1 MLTAPVRKRSA
12 SAPSAMRTAITP
24 ALAAESSSPAVLS
37 EIPAFSLL
45 TTKNAAAAT
54 TEQEASIAA
63 AANTNRG
70 PILTCPKRPEAGS
83 FAARVAGGA
92 VARSRGSISIPI
104 PARTAPPRNGHRHP
118 SVPPTTGTVSP
129 ASRGPSGMADMCT
142 PKARP

>member
-1 MLTAPVRKRSA
+1 
-12 SAPSAMRTAITP
+12 MRTAITP

-37 EIPAFSLL
+37 EIPAASLL

-63 AANTNRG
+63 AANTKRG
-70 PILTCPKRPEAGS
+70 PILTCPKRPAAGS
-83 FAARVAGGA
+83 FAGRVANGA
-92 VARSRGSISIPI
+92 VARSRGSSSIPT
-104 PARTAPPRNGHRHP
+104 PASTAPPRNGHRHP
-118 SVPPTTGTVSP
+118 SVPPTTPTVSP